1 MKPSIVMPKFPNR
14 YSVLNNNNNNNNLNQ
29 WKCIFFV
36 FYFILFSPRLPLL
49 PSPLRSEFTGMGL
62 PVEAK
67 IRYVMWVSFR
77 PVPTPCCPSLVY
89 KYFPMIYILYF
100 LRLLLY
106 FLSILRHR
114 GREKR
119 RENES
124 IDFGNAKNSR
134 DQELTSSSRRGKI
147 PAK

>member
-1 MKPSIVMPKFPNR
+1 MKPSIVMPNFPNS
-14 YSVLNNNNNNNNLNQ
+14 YSLFNNDNNLNQ

-36 FYFILFSPRLPLL
+36 FHFILFSPRLPLL

-100 LRLLLY
+100 FTTFTL
-106 FLSILRHR
+106 FFIRHR

-124 IDFGNAKNSR
+124 IDFGNAKN
-134 DQELTSSSRRGKI
+134 
-147 PAK
+147 

>member
-1 MKPSIVMPKFPNR
+1 MKPSIVMPNFPNS
-14 YSVLNNNNNNNNLNQ
+14 YSLFNNDNNLNQ

>member
-1 MKPSIVMPKFPNR
+1 MKPSIVMPNFPNS
-14 YSVLNNNNNNNNLNQ
+14 YSLSNNNDNNNLNQ

-36 FYFILFSPRLPLL
+36 FHFILFSPRLPLP

-119 RENES
+119 REKET